1 MLNIYAAVG
10 QLETDPKLFKTG
22 TGKECYRFT
31 LVVPG
36 NKSSDGKTHSDR
48 IPCMAWGKAG
58 QTAKYLE
65 AGDVIAITGPINTS
79 AYQKEGQWVNT
90 WEVNILK
97 IDFINKTQQKQQAA
111 EPAPTAPQKY
121 QPQNYGGFIPS
132 QGAPQAPEPP
142 PMPTEPPPP
151 AYEETM
157 PFDLPFPY

>member
-79 AYQKEGQWVNT
+79 AYQKDGQWVNT

-97 IDFINKTQQKQQAA
+97 IDFINKTQQKQQASA
-111 EPAPTAPQKY
+111 PAPAPL
-121 QPQNYGGFIPS
+121 PP
-132 QGAPQAPEPP
+132 PPP